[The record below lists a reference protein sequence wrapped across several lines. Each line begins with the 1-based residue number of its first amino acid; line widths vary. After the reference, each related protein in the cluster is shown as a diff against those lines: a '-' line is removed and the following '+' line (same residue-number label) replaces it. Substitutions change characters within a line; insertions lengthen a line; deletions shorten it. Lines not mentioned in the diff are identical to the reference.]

1 MRTLVL
7 TLSLLAAF
15 AFACNKT
22 KNREPVDDQTRTTS
36 AVIVAPTLQGHA
48 VAEPDDN
55 VMEMDG
61 DEIDMSGPLDEARD
75 GG

>member
-15 AFACNKT
+15 AFACTKT
-22 KNREPVDDQTRTTS
+22 KREPVDDQTRTTS

-55 VMEMDG
+55 VMEMDV